1 MLEKLKKIKDCYGHC
16 IVKKVPILR
25 GVTGNDSHCLLNHIS
40 WKKYDNNIIH

>member
-25 GVTGNDSHCLLNHIS
+25 GVTGTLSIKSCLMEEI
-40 WKKYDNNIIH
+40 